1 MKHFKSNISPKQ
13 LNSQNLSSL
22 GAGTGHYV
30 FGSMRLA
37 FKVRELPILLYVFLM
52 IVVFSLI
59 INGFFSL
66 QNFEIISRQIST
78 IGIVSIGMTLI
89 ILSGGIDLSVGAT
102 LSFAINIGGQGI
114 VQSWPLW
121 VVYPFMILL
130 GLGLG
135 WINGF
140 LVTRLNVHALI
151 ITLGTMNIYRGII
164 MVITE
169 GKYITPI
176 PKYYNFLGS
185 GFVPFI
191 ILLIVLG
198 VFMLIT
204 LYTPFGRNLFA
215 IGSSEQS
222 AIYAGLP
229 VHQHKMIVYLISGF
243 LSALAGMILVGKSGF
258 IQPQAGIGYEL
269 NAIAAV
275 VIGGTS
281 IFGGSGSV
289 LGTFLGSLLIGLILA
304 GLTMLA
310 VHPYW
315 IGLITGML
323 IIFAIAAE
331 SIRLGRGIGR

>member
-89 ILSGGIDLSVGAT
+89 VLSGGIDLSVGAM

-114 VQSWPLW
+114 VQGWPLW
-121 VVYPFMILL
+121 VVYLLMILL

-176 PKYYNFLGS
+176 PKYYNFLGT

-191 ILLIVLG
+191 ILFIVLG

-229 VHQHKMIVYLISGF
+229 VHQHKVIVYLISGF

-310 VHPYW
+310 VNPYW

-323 IIFAIAAE
+323 IIFAIAAD

>member
-1 MKHFKSNISPKQ
+1 M
-13 LNSQNLSSL
+13 
-22 GAGTGHYV
+22 
-30 FGSMRLA
+30 
-37 FKVRELPILLYVFLM
+37 
-52 IVVFSLI
+52 
-59 INGFFSL
+59 
-66 QNFEIISRQIST
+66 
-78 IGIVSIGMTLI
+78 
-89 ILSGGIDLSVGAT
+89 
-102 LSFAINIGGQGI
+102 QGC
-114 VQSWPLW
+114 PLW
-121 VVYPFMILL
+121 VVYPLMILL

-140 LVTRLNVHALI
+140 LVTRLHVHALI

-176 PKYYNFLGS
+176 PKYYNFLGT

-229 VHQHKMIVYLISGF
+229 VHQHKVIVYLISGF

-310 VHPYW
+310 VNPYW

-323 IIFAIAAE
+323 IIFAIAAD

>member
-1 MKHFKSNISPKQ
+1 MKQFKSNISPKQ
-13 LNSQNLSSL
+13 LNFQNLYFLRSD
-22 GAGTGHYV
+22 TGQYV
-30 FGSMRLA
+30 FDSVQRA
-37 FKVRELPILLYVFLM
+37 FQVRELPILLYVFLM
-52 IVVFSLI
+52 IAVFSSI

-89 ILSGGIDLSVGAT
+89 ILSGGIDLSVGAM

-114 VQSWPLW
+114 VQGWPLW
-121 VVYPFMILL
+121 VVYPFMIFL

-176 PKYYNFLGS
+176 PKYYNFLGT
-185 GFVPFI
+185 GFLPFI

-198 VFMLIT
+198 VFMFISLC
-204 LYTPFGRNLFA
+204 TPFGRNLFA
-215 IGSSEQS
+215 IGNSEQS

-229 VHQHKMIVYLISGF
+229 VQQHKMAVYAISGF

-310 VHPYW
+310 VNPYW

-323 IIFAIAAE
+323 IIFAIVAD
-331 SIRLGRGIGR
+331 SFRLGRAIKR